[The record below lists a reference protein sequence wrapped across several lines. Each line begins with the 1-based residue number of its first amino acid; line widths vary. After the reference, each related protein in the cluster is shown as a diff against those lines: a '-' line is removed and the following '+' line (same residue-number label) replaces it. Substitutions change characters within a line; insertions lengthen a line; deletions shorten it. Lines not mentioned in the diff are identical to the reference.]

1 MKIRIQGIYHTDKL
15 SIYVTDGLR
24 RSGRRKFLYPSLKIF
39 ILSWFNDVVKEKY
52 PDAYLVAEVFSDM
65 AVYEKYY
72 DSGIDSLF
80 DFDFA
85 NKDGII
91 AKVVKGNTPA
101 SFYSQRLQEI
111 EGIFSAHNKDY
122 IDAPFYTNHDMGR
135 SAGYYAGEGSEAQTK
150 LAGAMNLMMSGSAF
164 IYYGEELGMKGS
176 GKDENKRAPMYF
188 SSDPSAVCAEDRQ
201 TWMILR

>member
-1 MKIRIQGIYHTDKL
+1 MCIRD
-15 SIYVTDGLR
+15 R
-24 RSGRRKFLYPSLKIF
+24 
-39 ILSWFNDVVKEKY
+39 EKY

-135 SAGYYAGEGSEAQTK
+135 SAGYYAG
-150 LAGAMNLMMSGSAF
+150 
-164 IYYGEELGMKGS
+164 
-176 GKDENKRAPMYF
+176 
-188 SSDPSAVCAEDRQ
+188 AVSYTHLTYEQSHVGLDLL
-201 TWMILR
+201 TLVS